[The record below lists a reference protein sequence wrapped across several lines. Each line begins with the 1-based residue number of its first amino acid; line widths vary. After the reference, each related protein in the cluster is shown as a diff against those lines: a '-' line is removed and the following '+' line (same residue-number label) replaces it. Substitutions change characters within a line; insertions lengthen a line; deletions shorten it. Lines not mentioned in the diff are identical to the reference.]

1 MCVCGVCCD
10 VLCCVLCLCAVCVCV
25 CGVLCVVCVCSAV
38 CVVVCGAVCAVC
50 GVRRTSSP
58 TPPCA
63 PRRASRGQ
71 LRPNHSSSPGV
82 ELEMEV
88 AVEAWR

>member
-1 MCVCGVCCD
+1 MVCAVLCCGVWCVVCGVC
-10 VLCCVLCLCAVCVCV
+10 VQCAVCV
-25 CGVLCVVCVCSAV
+25 VL
-38 CVVVCGAVCAVC
+38 CGAVCAVC

-58 TPPCA
+58 TPPCT

-71 LRPNHSSSPGV
+71 LRPDHSSSPGD